1 MRIVLLGSPGVG
13 KGTYASM
20 IKDKYKLA
28 HISTGD
34 LFREEMKK
42 GTELGK
48 KAKEYIDKGNL
59 VPDEL
64 TVEILK
70 RRLEKPDAKNFL
82 LDGFPRTIGQ
92 AEALEKITK
101 IDLVVNFYASENV
114 ILQRLGGRRI
124 CKKCGA
130 IFHLVN
136 KIPKKEGICDLC
148 GGELYQR
155 PDEMP
160 NVIKDRLKVYREKT
174 RPLEDYYR
182 KKGILREIKANED
195 LNSPNF
201 KEEVLDKIES
211 TLDSVKDK

>member
-1 MRIVLLGSPGVG
+1 MIEKNHVL
-13 KGTYASM
+13 
-20 IKDKYKLA
+20 
-28 HISTGD
+28 
-34 LFREEMKK
+34 
-42 GTELGK
+42 
-48 KAKEYIDKGNL
+48 
-59 VPDEL
+59 
-64 TVEILK
+64 EILK
-70 RRLEKPDAKNFL
+70 QAVIAIKGENIILLRELSNKTINSASIYQDA
-82 LDGFPRTIGQ
+82 DSI
-92 AEALEKITK
+92 ALA
-101 IDLVVNFYASENV
+101 VNIYASENV

-148 GGELYQR
+148 GCELYQR

-182 KKGILREIKANED
+182 KKGILREIKANAD